1 MEELNNKFNNILEI
15 KSKELELLAKS
26 KSKKLTST
34 KNDVDYTSKTTL
46 NKINVEQDRKFKMSK
61 AYKKQEL
68 ENNIIEIQ
76 KASQSS

>member
-1 MEELNNKFNNILEI
+1 MNHKFDVILEN

-46 NKINVEQDRKFKMSK
+46 NKINVEQDRKLKMSK

-76 KASQSS
+76 KASEL

>member
-1 MEELNNKFNNILEI
+1 MNHKFDVILEN

-46 NKINVEQDRKFKMSK
+46 NKINVEQDRKLKMSK

-76 KASQSS
+76 KASQL

>member
-1 MEELNNKFNNILEI
+1 MEHMNHKFDVILEN

-46 NKINVEQDRKFKMSK
+46 NKINVEQDRKLKMSK

-76 KASQSS
+76 KASEL

>member
-1 MEELNNKFNNILEI
+1 MNYKFDVILEN

-46 NKINVEQDRKFKMSK
+46 NKINVEQDRKLKMSK

-76 KASQSS
+76 KASQL

>member
-1 MEELNNKFNNILEI
+1 MNHKFDVILEN
-15 KSKELELLAKS
+15 KSKDLELLAKS

-46 NKINVEQDRKFKMSK
+46 NKINVEQDRKLKMSK

-76 KASQSS
+76 KASQL

>member
-1 MEELNNKFNNILEI
+1 MNYKFDVILEN

-46 NKINVEQDRKFKMSK
+46 NKINVEKDRKLKMSK

-76 KASQSS
+76 KASQL

>member
-1 MEELNNKFNNILEI
+1 MNHMFDVILEN

-46 NKINVEQDRKFKMSK
+46 IKINVEQDRKLKMSK

-76 KASQSS
+76 KASEL